1 MQLDYLMHYGVKG
14 MRWGIRKKS
23 SQKLFVSG
31 SSKTQDPSS
40 GYLRRKL
47 PRDIKRVLKDAMHN
61 RDQIIV
67 GDAPGIDRQT
77 QKYLKR
83 KHYKNVVIYGPGKK
97 VRYAA
102 SKKWKTRAIDAPEY
116 ETGSGEWLA
125 KKDIA
130 MTKAATRGL
139 AVVLD
144 EGAKATRNNVS
155 RLQSQNKPVKVYEL
169 SKYGKKKDR
178 WW

>member
-1 MQLDYLMHYGVKG
+1 MASDYLMHYGIPG
-14 MRWGIRKKS
+14 MKWGVRRKS
-23 SQKLFVSG
+23 RESLFVSG

-40 GYLRRKL
+40 GYGRKKL
-47 PRDIKRVLKDAMHN
+47 PKEIRKVLKASLRN
-61 RDQIIV
+61 GDQIIV

-77 QKYLKR
+77 QDYLNR
-83 KHYKNVVIYGPGKK
+83 KHYQNVVVYGPGSK
-97 VRYAA
+97 VRYSAN
-102 SKKWKTRAIDAPEY
+102 KKWKTHAIDAPEF
-116 ETGSGEWLA
+116 EKGSSEWLA

-130 MTKAATRGL
+130 MTKAATKGL

-144 EGAKATRNNVS
+144 EGAKATRNNID
-155 RLQSQNKPVKVYEL
+155 RLKSQNKSVQVYEL